1 MQLTTFRKQ
10 IFHKS
15 HSILFLALS
24 FFVIAGSLN
33 NKFKK
38 PPLILDK
45 QDTAININK
54 ELLIFLSAGN
64 KRLIT
69 DLLWVQTLLESDIGH
84 YNKKDLNSWMYL
96 RFMTI
101 AYLDP
106 HFYENYL
113 FGGQYLSIIKD
124 DLMGAV
130 DLLTKG
136 TKYFPQDYKL
146 RYYLGFTY
154 FYELGDSKNG
164 AIWLESIMNHP
175 KAPSFIKIIVSKLK
189 FENTKDF
196 DVTLLFLKD
205 LIASTKDKYL
215 KEKLI
220 KDLYSVKAERD
231 LNCLNSKKNNCEKFD
246 SLGMPYLKINNIFY
260 AQKEYKKYQLNRK
273 KSN

>member
-1 MQLTTFRKQ
+1 MQLSSIRK
-10 IFHKS
+10 
-15 HSILFLALS
+15 LFFKKTNGIVLLALI
-24 FFVIAGSLN
+24 FFGIAGSLN
-33 NKFKK
+33 NHFKK

-54 ELLIFLSAGN
+54 ELLVFLSAGN

-84 YNKKDLNSWMYL
+84 YNKKDLNNWMYL

-113 FGGQYLSIIKD
+113 FGGQYLSIVKD
-124 DLMGAV
+124 DLVGAV

-136 TKYFPQDYKL
+136 IRFFPNDYNL

-154 FYELGDSKNG
+154 FYELGDLKNG
-164 AIWLESIMNHP
+164 AKWLETIMNHP
-175 KAPSFIKIIVSKLK
+175 EAPSFIKVIVSKLK

-196 DVTLLFLKD
+196 DVTLLFLND

-215 KEKLI
+215 KDKLI
-220 KDLYSVKAERD
+220 KDLYAVKAERD
-231 LNCLNSKKNNCEKFD
+231 LNCLNSKRKNCDKFDALGLPYIKKNNMYSAEKEF
-246 SLGMPYLKINNIFY
+246 
-260 AQKEYKKYQLNRK
+260 KKYRVKIRK
-273 KSN
+273 K

>member
-1 MQLTTFRKQ
+1 MAF
-10 IFHKS
+10 
-15 HSILFLALS
+15 A
-24 FFVIAGSLN
+24 FFMMAGSLN
-33 NKFKK
+33 NNLKK

-54 ELLIFLSAGN
+54 EVLVFLSAGN

-113 FGGQYLSIIKD
+113 FGGQYLSIVKD

-130 DLLTKG
+130 DLLLKG
-136 TKYFPQDYKL
+136 TKFFPQDYNL

-164 AIWLESIMNHP
+164 AKWLESIMNHP

-189 FENTKDF
+189 FENTKDY

-215 KEKLI
+215 KEKLL

-231 LNCLNSKKNNCEKFD
+231 LTCLNSKKNDCDKFD
-246 SLGMPYLKINNIFY
+246 TLGMPYIEINNVYY
-260 AQKEYKKYQLNRK
+260 AQKEFNPYKLKIRK
-273 KSN
+273 K

>member
-1 MQLTTFRKQ
+1 
-10 IFHKS
+10 
-15 HSILFLALS
+15 
-24 FFVIAGSLN
+24 
-33 NKFKK
+33 
-38 PPLILDK
+38 
-45 QDTAININK
+45 
-54 ELLIFLSAGN
+54 
-64 KRLIT
+64 
-69 DLLWVQTLLESDIGH
+69 
-84 YNKKDLNSWMYL
+84 MYL

-113 FGGQYLSIIKD
+113 FGGQYLSIVKD

-164 AIWLESIMNHP
+164 AKWLESIMNHP

-189 FENTKDF
+189 FENTKDY
-196 DVTLLFLKD
+196 DVPLLFLKD
-205 LIASTKDKYL
+205 LIASTKDQYL
-215 KEKLI
+215 KEKLL

-231 LNCLNSKKNNCEKFD
+231 LACLNSKKNNCDKFD
-246 SLGMPYLKINNIFY
+246 TLGMPYLEINNVYY
-260 AQKEYKKYQLNRK
+260 AQKEFNPYKLNTRK
-273 KSN
+273 K